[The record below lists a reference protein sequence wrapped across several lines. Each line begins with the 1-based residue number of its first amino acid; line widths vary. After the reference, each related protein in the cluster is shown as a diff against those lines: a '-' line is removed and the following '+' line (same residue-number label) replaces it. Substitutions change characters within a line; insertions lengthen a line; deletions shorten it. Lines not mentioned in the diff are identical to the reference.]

1 MQNNATPYD
10 YRLSVMVA
18 ILVEARPLCCWRN
31 AALAVLSLPE
41 LFEGGQ
47 YVEGWLV
54 LAGRQQIRI
63 VEHGWSVTR
72 DHRIVDPSIVL
83 LEEDAH
89 AMEYFSGAVYTR
101 DHLQQ
106 AIAGTIL
113 PLICSAGYGND
124 GMGHPG
130 YNDAYERACQ
140 SALMRAHEKRLDETA
155 VEVLTKEENVL
166 GITVLPKW

>member
-10 YRLSVMVA
+10 DRLSVMVA

-41 LFEGGQ
+41 LFEGGH

-54 LAGRQQIRI
+54 LAGKQQIRI
-63 VEHGWSVTR
+63 VEHGWAVTH
-72 DHRIVDPSIVL
+72 DHRIVDPSIIL
-83 LEEDAH
+83 LEGEASSI
-89 AMEYFSGAVYTR
+89 EYFSGAVYTR
-101 DHLQQ
+101 DQLKHSL
-106 AIAGTIL
+106 AGAIL
-113 PLICSAGYGND
+113 PLICYAGYGND

-140 SALMRAHEKRLDETA
+140 SALTRAREQHLDKTA
-155 VEVLTKEENVL
+155 IEVLTKEENVL
-166 GITVLPKW
+166 GITVLPER